1 METPEKKQKQVRLI
15 GVRSSGH
22 NILQACELTP
32 DLLAK
37 KLVLITGNTGQGKST
52 LMDIIKASI
61 AGNEAI
67 KKKDILPN
75 GFLAE
80 SKLMDGAIALYAGV
94 SVGEY
99 SKGEKKGEPKYE
111 VFLYAKDANGKQY
124 SPIIDGV
131 QATAAKY
138 MSMLTTE
145 LTFSL
150 PDLFSENQTTHRKL
164 IEKLFKPEMDKLGAE
179 AVVERINKAKVARDA
194 ARALCQGNGAYME
207 QFEAEGLKEI
217 QLASLK
223 PIDIQKIDGEILALT
238 LEKDRLVNAPESDW
252 KLKCSVIDQERE
264 KSLQKIKDEG
274 QAIREKIR
282 IDDEVKGKE
291 HENKKKEYE
300 AQLAEYESK
309 SRDHLELNSKCALF
323 FNNERFIVVSKEL
336 EAQIAEYRDAKPKA
350 EPPAPIQDAALQKEL
365 QDKLSEYS
373 KLISTPL
380 AYPERSVPDTS
391 ELDKKIG
398 AMEVQK
404 LGAEKNNALYNRYQ
418 LWLAWIEAK
427 GKYEKELDTLRKLYA
442 SIDCGVPGMKIVPDE
457 TESGRVDV
465 WITYDG
471 TYEPE
476 YFHNPKKEARLM
488 FEYSSFQRTVIG
500 LMLQAARLN
509 LKDKALRLAFVDDV
523 AFTERDL
530 AVLSDVAERLDL
542 SLITAWTHEADKTG
556 LIDGQVLVE
565 GGEVFFK

>member
-1 METPEKKQKQVRLI
+1 METPEKAQKKVRLI

-32 DLLAK
+32 DILNK
-37 KLVLITGNTGQGKST
+37 RLVLITGNTGQGKST
-52 LMDIIKASI
+52 LMDIVKASI
-61 AGNEAI
+61 AGNDAI

-80 SKLMDGAIALYAGV
+80 SKLMDGDIALYAGV
-94 SVGEY
+94 MVGEY

-150 PDLFSENQTTHRKL
+150 PELFSENQTAHRKL
-164 IEKLFKPEMDKLGAE
+164 IEKLFKPEMEKLGAD
-179 AVVERINKAKVARDA
+179 AVVDRINKAKIARDA

-217 QLASLK
+217 QLASLR
-223 PIDIQKIDGEILALT
+223 PIDIGKIDGEILALK
-238 LEKDRLVNAPESDW
+238 LEKDRKINAPESDW
-252 KLKCSVIDQERE
+252 KLKCAGIDNERE
-264 KSLQKIKDEG
+264 KALQKIKDDG
-274 QAIREKIR
+274 QIIREKIR
-282 IDDEVKGKE
+282 VDNEEKQKA
-291 HENKKKEYE
+291 HENEVTKYNDLLKEWEARKTEYGE
-300 AQLAEYESK
+300 IKSKCLLFLSESKYPAAVNLLNAQLADYEK
-309 SRDHLELNSKCALF
+309 
-323 FNNERFIVVSKEL
+323 
-336 EAQIAEYRDAKPKA
+336 QKPLA
-350 EPPAPIQDAALQKEL
+350 APSVPVPDAALEKEL
-365 QDKLSEYS
+365 QDKLDEYS
-373 KLISTPL
+373 KLKSSPL
-380 AYPERSVPDTS
+380 NYPEKTAPDTS
-391 ELDKKIG
+391 ELDNKIG
-398 AMEVQK
+398 ALEVQK
-404 LGAEKNNALYNRYQ
+404 LGAEKNNATYNRYQ

-442 SIDCGVPGMKIVPDE
+442 SIDCGVQGMAIIPDE
-457 TESGRVDV
+457 SESGRVDV

-471 TYEPE
+471 SYDPE

-509 LKDKALRLAFVDDV
+509 LKDKALRLTFVDDV

-530 AVLSDVAERLDL
+530 SVLSDVAERLDL
-542 SLITAWTHEADKTG
+542 TLITAWTHEADKDQ
-556 LIDGQVLVE
+556 LLDGQVLVE